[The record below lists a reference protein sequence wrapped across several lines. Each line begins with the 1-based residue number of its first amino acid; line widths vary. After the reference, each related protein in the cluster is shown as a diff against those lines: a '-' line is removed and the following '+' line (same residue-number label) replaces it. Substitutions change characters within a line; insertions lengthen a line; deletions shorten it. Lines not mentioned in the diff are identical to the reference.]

1 MNHYFLTGATGNIGS
16 ALVPLLMECDGTIQL
31 LIRADNDE
39 HLLKRFDEL
48 CKFWEISRD
57 AAIERMIPC
66 RGDMTEPFFGLN
78 GETYAALAESCT
90 HIIHCGGAVRMNLPL
105 EEARKSAVGSVE
117 EIISLAERA
126 RQEGRLKK
134 IDIVST
140 VGVIGR
146 SKSPL
151 TEKLITENRTFHNTY
166 EQAKAEAEEML
177 YAYMASGRLPI
188 TIHRPSMVV
197 GDSKTGKV
205 ISFQVFYH
213 LCEFVSGKRTFGLLP
228 DFKGVNLDIIPVDYV
243 VQVIR
248 WSAKSNK
255 TVGKIIHECSGPD
268 AALNIQVLEETLESY
283 PYFSN
288 HTSYIVKK
296 KRYIPPA
303 LFNIAIVVLSIFLP
317 KKDKKIIRTLPHF
330 LEYIKY
336 PQLFYDK
343 LTVNYLPRD
352 LQKPLPAAYLD
363 IILTSYQSTLSKR
376 V

>member
-16 ALVPLLMECDGTIQL
+16 ALVPLLLKSEGVIQL
-31 LIRADNDE
+31 LIRADSDE
-39 HLLKRFDEL
+39 YLLQRFDEL

-57 AAIERMIPC
+57 AALERMIPC
-66 RGDMTEPFFGLN
+66 RGDMTKPFLGLN
-78 GETYAALAESCT
+78 GEAYATLAESCT

-105 EEARKSAVGSVE
+105 EEARESAVGSVE
-117 EIISLAERA
+117 EIIRLAERA
-126 RQEGRLKK
+126 RKEGRLKK

-146 SKSPL
+146 SRSPL

-177 YAYMASGRLPI
+177 YAYMASNRLPI

-197 GDSKTGKV
+197 GDSKTGKAK
-205 ISFQVFYH
+205 SFQVFYH
-213 LCEFVSGKRTFGLLP
+213 ICEFISGKRTFGILP
-228 DFKGVNLDIIPVDYV
+228 DLKGVNLDIIPVDYV
-243 VQVIR
+243 VQVIK
-248 WSAKSNK
+248 WSAESNE
-255 TVGKIIHECSGPD
+255 TVGKFIHECSGPD
-268 AALNIQVLEETLESY
+268 AALNIHSLEETLESY

-288 HTSYIVKK
+288 HASYIVKK

-303 LFNIAIVVLSIFLP
+303 LFNIAIVILSIFLP

-343 LTVNYLPRD
+343 LTADYLPKGI
-352 LQKPLPAAYLD
+352 QKPLPAAYLD
-363 IILTSYQSTLSKR
+363 IILTNYQSTLSKR